1 MFSVSN
7 VLMILGL
14 YLAAAPAPP
23 RTVPSQDMAERVD
36 AAIGAAYKAASA
48 RMPCKIGT
56 TSKSHMMHWQ
66 DVDKCLSGASNLVDW
81 DALSKQLDGIRP
93 PTIPAEDFASAVETS
108 LTRHALPYDKVFRVK
123 DAKALLPITNVVLK
137 YLVPDTFANLPVFD
151 HAGKKQL
158 GSFAGTFIHD
168 ARGGLSTAKVYSLIM
183 FQYKDPQGK
192 IQTAS
197 DWNLLDSY
205 GIPWSKVSTLA
216 AYRLSSEKLT
226 STGNR

>member
-1 MFSVSN
+1 MWHAKTASCPQRACKNAPYFPVSF
-7 VLMILGL
+7 
-14 YLAAAPAPP
+14 
-23 RTVPSQDMAERVD
+23 
-36 AAIGAAYKAASA
+36 
-48 RMPCKIGT
+48 
-56 TSKSHMMHWQ
+56 
-66 DVDKCLSGASNLVDW
+66 
-81 DALSKQLDGIRP
+81 RP
-93 PTIPAEDFASAVETS
+93 
-108 LTRHALPYDKVFRVK
+108 
-123 DAKALLPITNVVLK
+123 
-137 YLVPDTFANLPVFD
+137 
-151 HAGKKQL
+151 
-158 GSFAGTFIHD
+158 SFAGTFIHD